1 MVVQTTYHHAPHRRI
16 VLVTKGTHHAHARN
30 RSRLTSR
37 FEEVDA
43 GVAAVTTGDGD
54 VDHLGALR
62 QVDGVRADDLH
73 LQWHVDQIGHVC
85 QIAGNS
91 RHAAIGIDLDGG
103 YGTELTPKDLD
114 TFADVQRIPDLL
126 RRRGYRAKD
135 IVAVMHGNWVWVL

>member
-1 MVVQTTYHHAPHRRI
+1 MVVQTTRHHAPHCQI

-54 VDHLGALR
+54 VDHLGALVD
-62 QVDGVRADDLH
+62 VDGVRAVD
-73 LQWHVDQIGHVC
+73 QRHVDWIVPVC
-85 QIAGNS
+85 QPSGNS

-103 YGTELTPKDLD
+103 FGTELTPKDLD
-114 TFADVQRIPDLL
+114 TIADAQRIPDVL

-135 IVAVMHGNWVWVL
+135 IVAVMRGNWLWVL